1 MSGPVVVSR
10 TACRA
15 PGAPNVHP
23 ADAELKDRPLPRGQ
37 GPWLD
42 YPTALAAD
50 WLIATGVIE
59 GACRTG

>member
-1 MSGPVVVSR
+1 MTGLNGICLR
-10 TACRA
+10 RA
-15 PGAPNVHP
+15 ERGHP

-50 WLIATGVIE
+50 WLISTGVIE
-59 GACRTG
+59 GACRTR